1 MGGVDTEWG
10 KVGAVRGTRTGGR
23 GVHPR
28 RDCDVWRPRPAW
40 LPPTRKRVPSPSQ
53 LGDIGWWCPPRR
65 AQPYSIDENSF
76 SLDRLWKASM

>member
-28 RDCDVWRPRPAW
+28 RDCDVWRPRPVW
-40 LPPTRKRVPSPSQ
+40 LPPTRKRVPSPSE
-53 LGDIGWWCPPRR
+53 LGGHRVVVSPT
-65 AQPYSIDENSF
+65 AGSAV
-76 SLDRLWKASM
+76 LDR